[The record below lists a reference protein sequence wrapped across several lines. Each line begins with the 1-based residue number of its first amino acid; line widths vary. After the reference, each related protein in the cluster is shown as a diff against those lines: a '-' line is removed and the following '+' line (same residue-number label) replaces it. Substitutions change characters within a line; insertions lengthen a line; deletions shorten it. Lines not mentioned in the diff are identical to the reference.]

1 MKIVKNLC
9 NEVNLEDK
17 CCKLCYRLIESYF
30 NGTIVYGIE
39 VENDDDEE
47 IIAIT
52 LQMILAM
59 RKKERKLI
67 FPE

>member
-30 NGTIVYGIE
+30 NRGITFWSHPSE
-39 VENDDDEE
+39 VGNYSLDN
-47 IIAIT
+47 T
-52 LQMILAM
+52 V
-59 RKKERKLI
+59 
-67 FPE
+67 

>member
-1 MKIVKNLC
+1 MEIHTFSKNLHD
-9 NEVNLEDK
+9 ELMH
-17 CCKLCYRLIESYF
+17 LIEM
-30 NGTIVYGIE
+30 YGIE

-59 RKKERKLI
+59 RKKREKI
-67 FPE
+67 DFSE